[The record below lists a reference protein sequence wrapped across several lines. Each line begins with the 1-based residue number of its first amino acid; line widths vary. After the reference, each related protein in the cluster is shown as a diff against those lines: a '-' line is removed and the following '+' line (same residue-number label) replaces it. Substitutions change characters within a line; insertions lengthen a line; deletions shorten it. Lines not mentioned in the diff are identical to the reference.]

1 MKIWGRKFGEVAEAG
16 ALAGAT
22 VLAIA
27 ALVPSRLGAVPHR
40 VHMEPARS
48 AAAFIDSIGVQTHIN
63 YVDTPYVHW
72 NRVREELVRLG
83 IHHVRD
89 ALPMNSAFVED
100 YRELAAEN
108 IRCTCGVTSNEV
120 LTQEDI
126 VHAAEA
132 ARDVEALEAPNE
144 CDAGKNCGGGGAG
157 GVARVTA
164 MLPLLSGA
172 AHKLRVPLIGPS
184 FTRAEAYASTGPIAQ
199 WIGFNNLHVYFGG
212 RNPGTEGWG
221 AGDAEGHRYGSMDWW
236 LDQSNVNAAGVSSLI
251 TETGYEAFDFPSRS
265 GTVPVDIGAIY
276 LVRTLLLAWN
286 YGIPRTFIYELLDEF
301 PGSGYGLL
309 RHDFSEKP
317 AYTELRNLLLLL
329 GTPAEDLA
337 PQALE
342 MTFIGG
348 DANLCHT
355 LLQENRGSY
364 YLIMWLEKPGYD
376 AVTQRR
382 IQVPGE
388 SVRIQLGDAYGVKGV
403 VLFKADGSIDS
414 RAVSAS
420 PSSFD
425 VNVTDNLSV
434 LHIVAHA
441 KALTAVGPAARH
453 QRLPS

>member
-1 MKIWGRKFGEVAEAG
+1 M
-16 ALAGAT
+16 LAGAA
-22 VLAIA
+22 VWLIA
-27 ALVPSRLGAVPHR
+27 AAVPSRLGAAPQHVQ
-40 VHMEPARS
+40 MEPSRP

-63 YVDTPYVHW
+63 YVDTPYAHW
-72 NRVREELVRLG
+72 SRVREELVRLG

-89 ALPMNSAFVED
+89 ALPMSSTFVED
-100 YRELAAEN
+100 YRELGAEG
-108 IRCTCGVTSNEV
+108 IRCTCGVTTTDV
-120 LTQEDI
+120 LTQEGI

-132 ARDVEALEAPNE
+132 TRDVEALEAPNE

-172 AHKLRVPLIGPS
+172 AHELRVPLVGPS

-236 LDQSNVNAAGVSSLI
+236 LDQSNVNAPGVPSLI
-251 TETGYEAFDFPSRS
+251 TETGYEAFDIPSRA
-265 GTVPVDIGAIY
+265 GTLPLDIEASY

-309 RHDFSEKP
+309 RHDLSEKP
-317 AYTELRNLLLLL
+317 AYTELRNLLLVL
-329 GTPAEDLA
+329 GTPTEDFA

-342 MTFIGG
+342 MTFTGG
-348 DANLCHT
+348 DAGFCHT
-355 LLQENRGSY
+355 LLQENSGSY
-364 YLIMWLEKPGYD
+364 YLIVWLEKPGYD
-376 AVTQRR
+376 AVAQRR

-388 SVRIQLGDAYGVKGV
+388 RVRIQLGDAYGVKGV
-403 VLFKADGSIDS
+403 VVFKDDGSID
-414 RAVSAS
+414 RQAASAF

-434 LHIVAHA
+434 LHIVARA
-441 KALTAVGPAARH
+441 KALTAVGLGARH

>member
-1 MKIWGRKFGEVAEAG
+1 LKIWGRGFGDAAAAG
-16 ALAGAT
+16 SLAGST
-22 VLAIA
+22 VWVIF
-27 ALVPSRLGAVPHR
+27 ALVPSQLGAAPHR

-63 YVDTPYVHW
+63 YVDTPYAQW
-72 NRVREELVRLG
+72 NLVQEELVRLG

-89 ALPMNSAFVED
+89 ALPMKSTFVED
-100 YRELAAEN
+100 YRELAAEG
-108 IRCTCGVTSNEV
+108 IHCTCGLTATDV
-120 LTQEDI
+120 LTQEGI
-126 VHAAEA
+126 VHAAEV

-144 CDAGKNCGGGGAG
+144 CDAGKNCGGGGAR

-172 AHKLRVPLIGPS
+172 AHKLGVPLIGPS
-184 FTRAEAYASTGPIAQ
+184 FTRAEAYASTGPIGH

-221 AGDAEGHRYGSMDWW
+221 AGDAEGHRYGSIDWW
-236 LDQSNVNAAGVSSLI
+236 LDQSHVNAPGVPSLI
-251 TETGYEAFDFPSRS
+251 TETGYEAFDLPSRA
-265 GTVPVDIGAIY
+265 GTVPLDIEASY

-309 RHDFSEKP
+309 RHDFREKP

-329 GTPAEDLA
+329 STPTDNSA

-342 MTFIGG
+342 MTFTGG
-348 DANLCHT
+348 DASVCHT
-355 LLQENRGSY
+355 LLQEKSGSY
-364 YLIMWLEKPGYD
+364 DLIVWLEKPGYD
-376 AVTQRR
+376 AVAQRR

-388 SVRIQLGDAYGVKGV
+388 SVRIQLSDAYGVKRV
-403 VLFKADGSIDS
+403 VVFKDDGSIDS
-414 RAVSAS
+414 RAAS
-420 PSSFD
+420 TFPSSVD
-425 VNVTDNLSV
+425 VNVTGNLSV

-441 KALTAVGPAARH
+441 KGLTAIGSAARH